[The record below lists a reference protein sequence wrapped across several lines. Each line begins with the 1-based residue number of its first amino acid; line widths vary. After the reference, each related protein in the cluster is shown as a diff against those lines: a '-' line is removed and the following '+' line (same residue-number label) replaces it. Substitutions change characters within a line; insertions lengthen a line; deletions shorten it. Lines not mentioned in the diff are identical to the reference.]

1 VLLAVPPPESIAPGE
16 VERAIETAESEAAS
30 RGIAGPDRTPHV
42 LAAVA
47 RATGGRT
54 LRANLA
60 LLEENARV
68 AGAVAVCLAASL
80 AERKIA

>member
-1 VLLAVPPPESIAPGE
+1 MV
-16 VERAIETAESEAAS
+16 RAEADAL
-30 RGIAGPDRTPHV
+30 RAGAGGAARTPHV

-68 AGAVAVCLAASL
+68 AAGVAVALAGRRA
-80 AERKIA
+80 